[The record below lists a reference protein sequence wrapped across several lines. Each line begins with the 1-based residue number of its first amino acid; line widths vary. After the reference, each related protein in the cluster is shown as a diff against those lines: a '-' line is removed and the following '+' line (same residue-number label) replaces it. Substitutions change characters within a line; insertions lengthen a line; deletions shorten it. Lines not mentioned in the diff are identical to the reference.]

1 MMAKYLQKLYPHLY
15 TVEEKGDTTFPVKG
29 FSFDRR
35 IQYSESRNGVY
46 AIMCPHCYDLRLF
59 SISHVLDF
67 NQHYDDDF
75 YTIAD
80 FSVGLF
86 VRYICKCGSVVEN
99 HGEFIDPNIAPMIS
113 TLNTKGYHT
122 RYCCEGHP
130 SLLDD
135 YNYTHAYIEFKN
147 VEQMDLVIKNHPLP
161 LESGWIVS
169 KSDREKRDA
178 FVIRYIGDQTDSIID
193 RLGPLGEWIDS
204 LDEWHNDLFTVK
216 EDPNESTYWE
226 GTTDS
231 IRKYFK
237 SENLSEALKT
247 FDSMI
252 SMSTDRN
259 PITKRLRRISKEE
272 YEEMCTN
279 EKL

>member
-15 TVEEKGDTTFPVKG
+15 TVEEKGDITFPVKG

-80 FSVGLF
+80 FSVGLS
-86 VRYICKCGSVVEN
+86 VRYVCKCGSVVEN

-122 RYCCEGHP
+122 
-130 SLLDD
+130 LLDD

-147 VEQMDLVIKNHPLP
+147 ADQMDLVMKNHPLP
-161 LESGWIVS
+161 FESGWIVS
-169 KSDREKRDA
+169 KSDRKKRDA
-178 FVIRYIGDQTDSIID
+178 FVIRNIGNQTDSIID
-193 RLGPLGEWIDS
+193 RLGPLGEWVDS
-204 LDEWHNDLFTVK
+204 LDEWHNDLSTVK
-216 EDPNESTYWE
+216 EDPNKGTYWE

-247 FDSMI
+247 FDNMI
-252 SMSTDRN
+252 SMSSDRN